1 MLMTRGARGQ
11 FVVKLQR
18 ELREAGAYLGPIDG
32 IFGAATERAVRQ
44 VQRWSSLK
52 VDGLVGPRTI
62 AQLQGGFDAL
72 HVTVPGRNETLFS
85 KVGNIQRFR
94 AAEGKTF
101 CNLAFNAYAKKLGFT
116 GFRHRD
122 ERRDFIANEM
132 HLAMKK
138 NTGEW
143 KQVSGQEAIAAAQ
156 EGKLVAASWYNN
168 RAGPGRDGKA
178 PGHVAMVIGEY
189 SRGVPGIAQAG
200 ASTFAWG
207 PVTRN
212 TNPPTYF
219 VYQRDSVS

>member
-11 FVVKLQR
+11 SVVNLQR
-18 ELREAGAYLGPIDG
+18 ELKEVGAYAGPLDG
-32 IFGAATERAVRQ
+32 IFGPATERAVRQ
-44 VQRWSSLK
+44 IQRWSSLK
-52 VDGLVGPRTI
+52 VDGKAGSRTI

-72 HVTVPGRNETLFS
+72 RVTVPGRNEVLFS

-94 AAEGKTF
+94 AKEGKTF

-116 GFRHRD
+116 GFVHRD
-122 ERRDFIANEM
+122 VRRDFIANEM
-132 HLAMKK
+132 HLAMKR
-138 NTGEW
+138 NTNDW
-143 KQVSGQEAIAAAQ
+143 KQVSAQEAISAAK

-189 SRGVPGIAQAG
+189 SPGVPGIAQAG

-219 VYQRDSVS
+219 VYQRS